1 METSSSVIS
10 VVVPFRDEATHIRQ
24 CIESLRRQDFDRRR
38 VELIF
43 VDNRS
48 SDGSRGIVE
57 EYPEVRLLDEA
68 RPGAYA
74 ARNRGA
80 MAAIGDV
87 LAFTDADAC
96 VRQDW
101 LREIHDCICVRELD
115 FVVGDHRFAEDAS
128 EILHL
133 WERHES
139 EKMAY
144 VTRGGDPRHF
154 QTSAA
159 NMAIRKECF
168 LRVGSFDADIARGGD
183 IEFAQRYVRRLKNP
197 RIAYNEAMIVHHSEI
212 QTLRDLLGK
221 RLAYARARARLR
233 RDHQVTPLPFSR
245 KVRIFRRWIFEDPA
259 RADRKAAFVLSLA
272 IGMVVWKCVEWFEMH
287 VPGRRS

>member
-1 METSSSVIS
+1 METFSSVIS
-10 VVVPFRDEATHIRQ
+10 VIVPFRDEAAHIRQ
-24 CIESLRRQDFDRRR
+24 CIESLRRQDFDRHR

-57 EYPEVRLLDEA
+57 EYPEVRLLDEE
-68 RPGAYA
+68 RSGPYA

-87 LAFTDADAC
+87 LAFTDADASA
-96 VRQDW
+96 RQDW
-101 LREIHDCICVRELD
+101 LREIHDCICVRGLD

-144 VTRGGDPRHF
+144 VTRGGDRRYF

-168 LRVGSFDADIARGGD
+168 FRVGSFDADIVRGGD
-183 IEFAQRYVRRLKNP
+183 IEFAQRYVRKMRNP
-197 RIAYNEAMIVHHSEI
+197 RLAYNEAMIVHHNEI
-212 QTLRDLLGK
+212 QTLWDFLRK
-221 RLAYARARARLR
+221 RVAYARARARLR
-233 RDHQVTPLPFSR
+233 RDHHVAPLPFSR
-245 KVRIFRRWIFEDPA
+245 KIQILCGWIVEDPA
-259 RADRKAAFVLSLA
+259 RADTKAAFVLSLA
-272 IGMVVWKCVEWFEMH
+272 IGMVVWKCVEWSVMH
-287 VPGRRS
+287 VPARRS